1 MTYFKTYVGALVA
14 ITVLDLLWLG
24 VIAKPLY
31 ASQLADLLRPNIGI
45 TAAIFFYFLYP
56 LGVVYFA
63 VNPALVHGSWQ
74 NAALNGLLL
83 GLFAY
88 GTYDLTNLAT
98 LKNWPVSISL
108 IDMAWGSVLTAI
120 AAV

>member
-63 VNPALVHGSWQ
+63 VNTDPHAISIKLMLTGQFLSVARLVRS
-74 NAALNGLLL
+74 
-83 GLFAY
+83 
-88 GTYDLTNLAT
+88 
-98 LKNWPVSISL
+98 
-108 IDMAWGSVLTAI
+108 
-120 AAV
+120 